1 MALFL
6 RNGDTYPVDSITHI
20 DEHGVSFT
28 TRFSQAPGNTAF
40 VAHEKIKALE
50 LAPERRTTPL
60 EKLKRERLLTLP
72 RMQKNNPPTQL
83 IVSTNGD
90 YLRGRLTEMTEKT
103 VTAEIHLETKQLTRA
118 NVARIIWLHA
128 DEMDESAAPG
138 PAGSSPPVEDPPADA
153 STLVQALRSDGIR
166 MTFTP
171 LRVATP
177 KGETTTLYGNSD
189 VLGPCQ
195 VALSGVDQLLIGR
208 TINENAALLTYGKWK
223 LHNAVEPKY
232 VQDDEAGPS
241 AAGTQ
246 SALVGKPA
254 PDFELRELDGGK
266 FRLSGHKGHVVV
278 LDFFATWCGPCVQA
292 MPQVEAAVD
301 DFKDKGVELV
311 AVNMQE
317 DEKKIKSLLER
328 LDLKPTVALDQDG
341 AAAEK
346 YSVTAIPQTV
356 IIDPKGNVAR
366 LFIGG
371 GANFGDT
378 IRDAIKDVLAPP
390 DAPKEGSN

>member
-6 RNGDTYPVDSITHI
+6 RNGDTFPVDSITHI

-28 TRFSQAPGNTAF
+28 TKFSQAPGNTAF

-103 VTAEIHLETKQLTRA
+103 VTAEIHLESKQLSRT

-128 DEMDESAAPG
+128 DELDDAAAPG
-138 PAGSSPPVEDPPADA
+138 STGGSPADAPPADA

-166 MTFTP
+166 MTFVP
-171 LRVATP
+171 LRVAD
-177 KGETTTLYGNSD
+177 KTLYGKSD
-189 VLGPCQ
+189 ILGPCQ
-195 VALSGVDQLLIGR
+195 VALAGVDQLLIGR

-254 PDFELRELDGGK
+254 PDFELKQLDGGR

-301 DFKDKGVELV
+301 DFKAQGVELV

-341 AAAEK
+341 VAAEK

-378 IRDAIKDVLAPP
+378 ITAALKEVLSPQDAAKD
-390 DAPKEGSN
+390 DAK

>member
-1 MALFL
+1 M
-6 RNGDTYPVDSITHI
+6 
-20 DEHGVSFT
+20 
-28 TRFSQAPGNTAF
+28 
-40 VAHEKIKALE
+40 
-50 LAPERRTTPL
+50 APERRTTPL

-103 VTAEIHLETKQLTRA
+103 VTAEVHLESKQLSRS

-128 DEMDESAAPG
+128 DELEESAAPG
-138 PAGSSPPVEDPPADA
+138 SAAGSPAADPPAKIDAPPQNLSLDESAKEVNPPANA

-177 KGETTTLYGNSD
+177 KNETTTLYGNSD

-254 PDFELRELDGGK
+254 PDFELKQLDGGR

-328 LDLKPTVALDQDG
+328 PGSEADRRPRSRRRRGRKVLGHRD
-341 AAAEK
+341 
-346 YSVTAIPQTV
+346 S
-356 IIDPKGNVAR
+356 
-366 LFIGG
+366 
-371 GANFGDT
+371 AN
-378 IRDAIKDVLAPP
+378 RDHR
-390 DAPKEGSN
+390 S